1 MNERSSELREF
12 IITRAFRIV
21 LGRSPDPEGLAR
33 YTEELR
39 AGMSIKSLLDD
50 LKSSQE
56 YKDRFASG
64 MQKQNQR
71 WQDNIDETSLPQ
83 QKILK

>member
-1 MNERSSELREF
+1 
-12 IITRAFRIV
+12 
-21 LGRSPDPEGLAR
+21 
-33 YTEELR
+33 
-39 AGMSIKSLLDD
+39 MSIKSLLDD